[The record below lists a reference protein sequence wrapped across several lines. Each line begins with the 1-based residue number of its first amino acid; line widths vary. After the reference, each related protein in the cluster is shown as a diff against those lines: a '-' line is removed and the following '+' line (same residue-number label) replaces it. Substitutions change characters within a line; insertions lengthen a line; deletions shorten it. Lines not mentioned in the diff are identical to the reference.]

1 MGTFKPIATG
11 GGNRRLARSRHRLGQ
26 TPLLISLELSWLV
39 QRAPRRAGA
48 SGSAG
53 AGSNSGAAYLPGMS
67 ATRQSI
73 RGRRHWNVPDG
84 RRNRS
89 GPVSG

>member
-26 TPLLISLELSWLV
+26 TPCWISLELSWLV

-53 AGSNSGAAYLPGMS
+53 AGGDSGGAYLPGRS
-67 ATRQSI
+67 TIRKSI
-73 RGRRHWNVPDG
+73 RGNDTGTRRTP
-84 RRNRS
+84 
-89 GPVSG
+89 P